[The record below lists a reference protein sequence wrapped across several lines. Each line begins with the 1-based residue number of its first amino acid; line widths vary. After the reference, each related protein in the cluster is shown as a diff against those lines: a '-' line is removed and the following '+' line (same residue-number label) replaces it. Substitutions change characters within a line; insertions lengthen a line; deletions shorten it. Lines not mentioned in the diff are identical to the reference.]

1 MAEECG
7 EADGLGW
14 KKFLKNHWGMAVAWG
29 AAAALLMT
37 GAVLVYLWFA
47 GEAQSSGLVPGALGL
62 WSMGNVVTFCLHLVF
77 WELVLIGIPAIAG
90 AAAGWLWWKRLPEE
104 ERKGYSFSE
113 KRKKRS
119 RSGNWISPLFFIAF
133 CVKVYLD
140 GNWNAPIGSMSLDYV
155 ASSVV
160 TILAWGL
167 VIFGIPAAIG
177 GIWWLRR
184 EVSRTP

>member
-1 MAEECG
+1 MTGEDGEEKG
-7 EADGLGW
+7 SGW
-14 KKFLKNHWGMAVAWG
+14 KKFFKNHGSMVALFG
-29 AAAALLMT
+29 AAAVLLFF
-37 GAVLVYLWFA
+37 GAIYVYLWFV
-47 GEAQSSGLVPGALGL
+47 GEAQSSGLVPGTLGL
-62 WSMGNVVTFCLHLVF
+62 WTMGHLVTFIFHLIF
-77 WELVLIGIPAIAG
+77 WELLFIGIPASIG

-184 EVSRTP
+184 EISRTP

>member
-1 MAEECG
+1 M
-7 EADGLGW
+7 
-14 KKFLKNHWGMAVAWG
+14 KNHWGMAVAWG

-47 GEAQSSGLVPGALGL
+47 GEAQSSGLVPGSLGL
-62 WSMGNVVTFCLHLVF
+62 WSMGNVVTFILHLIF
-77 WELVLIGIPAIAG
+77 WELLIIGIPAMIG
-90 AAAGWLWWKRLPEE
+90 AAAGWLWWKKLPEE
-104 ERKGYSFSE
+104 ERKEYDFS
-113 KRKKRS
+113 RKRS
-119 RSGNWISPLFFIAF
+119 RSSRGSSGLSALFFIAF
-133 CVKVYLD
+133 CIKVYID
-140 GNWNAPIGSMSLDYV
+140 GNWNVAIGTWSLDYV
-155 ASSVV
+155 VASCV